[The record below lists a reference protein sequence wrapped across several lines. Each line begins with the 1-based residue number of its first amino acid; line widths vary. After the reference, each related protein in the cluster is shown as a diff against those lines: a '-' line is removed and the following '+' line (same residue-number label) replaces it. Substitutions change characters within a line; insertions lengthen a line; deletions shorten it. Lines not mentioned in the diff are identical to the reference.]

1 MMGEKEILM
10 KECVAYFRARP
21 VYRRLFRLIREKY
34 SGLGHLGGRV
44 TLTGLTPE
52 DRKDLEGFFQKDF
65 SAPKNISISAT
76 MMEHALSK
84 SKFADLS
91 WEDILEEYFEKPL
104 TVKREIEQQRRDD
117 REAYFQNLFRK
128 YEQSKGGRWL
138 KYTVLNRKEGFQI
151 LMQQYK
157 ENSEQLMQVI
167 AQIMAC
173 INQLPV
179 YRTGADGRIKREM
192 LAVFAAQTTGNPHY
206 FDEGRIGERLMIAYL
221 SEAFAAEA
229 QGLTQKTEQKNSL
242 WYAAGILKDDLS
254 NDVLCYGLHAKM
266 RSGAQHQGIEGF
278 FKQQEPMRLTL
289 YTLGNLQEMR
299 SEADDGK
306 VYVIENPAVF
316 SEIVRRHPK
325 TAAVCT
331 DGQPRLAAFVLMD
344 LLKAHTMFYYMGDY
358 DPEGLLIAQRLK
370 ERYGDRLVL
379 WNYRAQWYDR
389 YVSDVVITD
398 ARMRKLHKIHVPE
411 LMTVKEAIERE
422 RRAAYQ
428 ETMLEEFIDE
438 IDG

>member
-1 MMGEKEILM
+1 
-10 KECVAYFRARP
+10 
-21 VYRRLFRLIREKY
+21 
-34 SGLGHLGGRV
+34 
-44 TLTGLTPE
+44 
-52 DRKDLEGFFQKDF
+52 
-65 SAPKNISISAT
+65 
-76 MMEHALSK
+76 
-84 SKFADLS
+84 
-91 WEDILEEYFEKPL
+91 
-104 TVKREIEQQRRDD
+104 
-117 REAYFQNLFRK
+117 
-128 YEQSKGGRWL
+128 
-138 KYTVLNRKEGFQI
+138 
-151 LMQQYK
+151 
-157 ENSEQLMQVI
+157 
-167 AQIMAC
+167 
-173 INQLPV
+173 
-179 YRTGADGRIKREM
+179 
-192 LAVFAAQTTGNPHY
+192 
-206 FDEGRIGERLMIAYL
+206 
-221 SEAFAAEA
+221 
-229 QGLTQKTEQKNSL
+229 
-242 WYAAGILKDDLS
+242 
-254 NDVLCYGLHAKM
+254 
-266 RSGAQHQGIEGF
+266 
-278 FKQQEPMRLTL
+278 MRLTL

-344 LLKAHTMFYYMGDY
+344 LLKAHTVFYYMGDY